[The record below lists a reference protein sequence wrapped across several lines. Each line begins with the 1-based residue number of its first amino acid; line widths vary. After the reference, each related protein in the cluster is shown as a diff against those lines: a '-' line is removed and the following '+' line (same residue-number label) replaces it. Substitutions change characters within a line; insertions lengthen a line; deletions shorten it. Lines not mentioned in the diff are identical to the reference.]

1 MSFRLPDL
9 ISFCDFPPKRHP
21 NGETIGAAS
30 DKWIDESSP
39 DLAPEQRAKLY
50 QLHAGTLTAFCYPS
64 CDDAR
69 FRVVCDY
76 VNFLFHM
83 DNISDGL
90 MKSDVDALKNL
101 VMHALWFP
109 NDPNAPNKEISA
121 ARVARDF
128 WTRCIQDAGP
138 GMQAR
143 FKEHLQLF
151 FEAVSKQAQDQDD
164 GVILDAESYIA
175 VRRNLGACKVFFD
188 MVEYAYKIDLP
199 EFVVEHPI
207 IKALNDGANDAI
219 CLANDIV
226 SFNVEQARGE
236 TFNIVIISIV
246 HQKMTVQE
254 AINYA
259 GDIVKNIIETF
270 RENRK
275 KIPSFGSPDLDSD
288 VEKYVEGLQDCI
300 FGSIHGSFTSERYF
314 GKESAEVKRHLT
326 VKLLPKK
333 QDVN

>member
-1 MSFRLPDL
+1 
-9 ISFCDFPPKRHP
+9 
-21 NGETIGAAS
+21 
-30 DKWIDESSP
+30 
-39 DLAPEQRAKLY
+39 
-50 QLHAGTLTAFCYPS
+50 
-64 CDDAR
+64 
-69 FRVVCDY
+69 
-76 VNFLFHM
+76 
-83 DNISDGL
+83 
-90 MKSDVDALKNL
+90 
-101 VMHALWFP
+101 
-109 NDPNAPNKEISA
+109 
-121 ARVARDF
+121 
-128 WTRCIQDAGP
+128 
-138 GMQAR
+138 MQAR

-151 FEAVSKQAQDQDD
+151 FEAVSKEAQYQND

-175 VRRNLGACKVFFD
+175 VRRDLGACKVFFD
-188 MVEYAYKIDLP
+188 MIEYAYKIDLP

-219 CLANDIV
+219 CFANVCFYMFSCSLFPFNDYVSFCRFLSPNFQTYLTCILMPLNVQDIV